1 MEDYINIA
9 RRIRY
14 NASDEDVKRDSS
26 SSCILV
32 PDVFASCNVSL
43 ITFVIY
49 ARLRMVIGD
58 SVSINDGRL
67 TFSPTIE

>member
-1 MEDYINIA
+1 MKFYK
-9 RRIRY
+9 Y
-14 NASDEDVKRDSS
+14 GSSGSCVLVSD
-26 SSCILV
+26 
-32 PDVFASCNVSL
+32 ACNVSL

-67 TFSPTIE
+67 TFSPAIE